1 MLDALLKALK
11 QFSDPR
17 LRSVVWL
24 GIAAAALVFGLLFWA
39 IGWLLSGVS
48 LTDLGL
54 SPETASPFEYPFRL
68 LVDVLGGL
76 AVLGL
81 TWLLFPVVATAV
93 SGIFLDRVA
102 VAVEDRHYPG
112 LPAAREQG
120 IVEAVAM
127 AARFLALSLLLNL
140 LALPVYLLLPAVNF
154 LLFYLLNG
162 YLIGREYFEQAA
174 LRRLDPAEAAA
185 LRKRYGARIV
195 TLGAL
200 FAFLMTIP
208 LVNLVA
214 PVFATAAMIHLFE
227 GLRRQANP
235 A

>member
-1 MLDALLKALK
+1 MIDALLKAFR

-17 LRSVVWL
+17 LRGVVWL
-24 GIAAAALVFGLLFWA
+24 GIGAAALVFALLFWA
-39 IGWLLSGVS
+39 IAWLLSGVS

-54 SPETASPFEYPFRL
+54 SPETSAPFEYPFRL

-93 SGIFLDRVA
+93 TGIFLDRVA
-102 VAVEDRHYPG
+102 VAVESRHYPG
-112 LPAAREQG
+112 LPAARDQG
-120 IVEAVAM
+120 IGEAVGM

-140 LALPVYLLLPAVNF
+140 LALPVYLLFPAVNL

-162 YLIGREYFEQAA
+162 YLIGREYFEMAA
-174 LRRLDPAEAAA
+174 LRRLDAADAAA
-185 LRKRYGARIV
+185 LRKRYGGRIV
-195 TLGAL
+195 AAGAL

-208 LVNLVA
+208 LVNLAA
-214 PVFATAAMIHLFE
+214 PVFAIAAMIHLFE

>member
-1 MLDALLKALK
+1 M
-11 QFSDPR
+11 
-17 LRSVVWL
+17 
-24 GIAAAALVFGLLFWA
+24 
-39 IGWLLSGVS
+39 
-48 LTDLGL
+48 
-54 SPETASPFEYPFRL
+54 
-68 LVDVLGGL
+68 LGGL

>member
-1 MLDALLKALK
+1 MIDALVKALR

-17 LRSVVWL
+17 LRGVVWL
-24 GIAAAALVFGLLFWA
+24 GIGAAALVFALLFWG

-93 SGIFLDRVA
+93 TGIFLERVA
-102 VAVEDRHYPG
+102 VAVEGRHYPG

-120 IVEAVAM
+120 IGEAVGM

-140 LALPVYLLLPAVNF
+140 LALPVYLLFPAVNF

-162 YLIGREYFEQAA
+162 YLIGREYFEMAA
-174 LRRLDPAEAAA
+174 LRRLESAEATA
-185 LRKRYGARIV
+185 LRKRYGGRIV
-195 TLGAL
+195 TFGAL

-208 LVNLVA
+208 VLNLAA